1 MKMKD
6 IKAAATK
13 IVSTYIGWGYT
24 LSETM
29 NGHQGELLKVDLT
42 NGREVIRVLIDDRRH
57 CFDRLDEVAIEVRR
71 YVFGKDVKSEKSHIW
86 NGQGELIVEY
96 VYYKLAQFSYGDW
109 YTDNKDEAESALAI
123 KNTRRDIK
131 YSSSKSGVYTD
142 DKRKAV
148 VLGYVKKQP
157 RCKSKKASD
166 IESVAK
172 HGNTYRINL
181 RNGNVYTLH

>member
-13 IVSTYIGWGYT
+13 IVSIYIGWGYT

-29 NGHQGELLKVDLT
+29 SGHQGELLKVDLT
-42 NGREVIRVLIDDRRH
+42 NGMEIIRVLIDDRRH
-57 CFDRLDEVAIEVRR
+57 YFDKLDEVAIEVRR
-71 YVFGKDVKSEKSHIW
+71 YVFGKDIRNEKSNVW
-86 NGQGELIVEY
+86 NSQGELIAES
-96 VYYKLAQFSYGDW
+96 VYYKLARYYEGDW
-109 YTDNKDEAESALAI
+109 YTDNKDEAESALEL

-142 DKRKAV
+142 NKRKSV
-148 VLGYVKKQP
+148 VLGYVKSQP
-157 RCKSKKASD
+157 RCKSKKVSD

-172 HGNTYRINL
+172 DGNTYRINM
-181 RNGNVYTLH
+181 RNGSVFTLH